1 MAQMASAYAKYAST
15 KANTAKPAELTLM
28 LYDGAIKFCNIA
40 EGAMESEPMDIKK
53 AHENIIKV
61 QKIIAYLQA
70 TLDMKYEVAKDF
82 DRMYNYIDSRLVE
95 ANIKKD
101 IEIVQEINGHLHAIR
116 DTWEVMKRAGVR

>member
-1 MAQMASAYAKYAST
+1 MALASQAYAQYANT
-15 KANTAKPAELTLM
+15 RATTAKPAELTLM

-40 EGAMESEPMDIKK
+40 ESALGNRDFGK
-53 AHENIIKV
+53 AHENIMKV

-95 ANIKKD
+95 ANMRKD
-101 IEIVQEINGHLHAIR
+101 ITILKELNEHLHAIR
-116 DTWEVMKRAGVR
+116 DTWVEVMKRNGVA

>member
-1 MAQMASAYAKYAST
+1 MAFAPNAFAQYANTRAT
-15 KANTAKPAELTLM
+15 TAKPAELTLM

-40 EGAMESEPMDIKK
+40 EGALETHDNAK
-53 AHENIIKV
+53 AHENIMKV

-95 ANIKKD
+95 ANIHKD
-101 IEIVQEINGHLHAIR
+101 IAVVREVNEHLHSIR
-116 DTWEVMKRAGVR
+116 DTWIEVMKRAGVR